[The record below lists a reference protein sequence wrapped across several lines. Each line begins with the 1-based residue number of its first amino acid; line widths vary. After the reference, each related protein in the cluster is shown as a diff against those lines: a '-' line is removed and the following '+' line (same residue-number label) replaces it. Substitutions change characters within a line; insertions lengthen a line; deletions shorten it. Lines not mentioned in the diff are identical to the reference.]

1 MLSSNYK
8 PCSCRKTKPNP
19 PTSSTDHSTFS
30 WEKGLRLSTNYP
42 NAYITKE
49 YPKAIPLETKEL
61 IRAMIMARKKV

>member
-1 MLSSNYK
+1 MLA
-8 PCSCRKTKPNP
+8 RGHP

-61 IRAMIMARKKV
+61 IRAMFVA